1 MTFFSV
7 HKVKMAG
14 LDGTQVL
21 LIVLIVLVILAAFRP
36 RRRMGIWD
44 EPMRP
49 RYGWWPE
56 RRAMPH

>member
-1 MTFFSV
+1 
-7 HKVKMAG
+7 MAG

-36 RRRMGIWD
+36 RRRMGVWD

-56 RRAMPH
+56 RRALPH